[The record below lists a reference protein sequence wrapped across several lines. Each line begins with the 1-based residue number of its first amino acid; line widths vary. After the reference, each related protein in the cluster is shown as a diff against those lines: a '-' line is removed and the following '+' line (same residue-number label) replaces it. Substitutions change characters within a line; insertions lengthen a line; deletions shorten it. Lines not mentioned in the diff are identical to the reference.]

1 MRWGIEMAL
10 KVNVVNTFFDR
21 CTSAMTR
28 SPLRLLMNS
37 QNRFDAF
44 VVANLAK
51 VVRRCRAIGLRCKAV
66 GDTSGSKLMQDVS
79 ASIIK
84 FALKLSMLALKFA
97 FRRLA
102 RTERLSEMERGHG

>member
-1 MRWGIEMAL
+1 MAS
-10 KVNVVNTFFDR
+10 KVNVVTASVDR
-21 CTSAMTR
+21 RTSAMPR
-28 SPLRLLMNS
+28 RPLRLLMNA

-51 VVRRCRAIGLRCKAV
+51 VVRRFRAIGLRCKAV
-66 GDTSGSKLMQDVS
+66 GDASGSKLMQDVS

-102 RTERLSEMERGHG
+102 RTERLCEMERGHG